1 MKEEAFTGELV
12 EALSRKGYDAS
23 PAYCIR
29 NNGGKAVLA
38 FHGTS
43 PYSPAFDTGPL
54 VERYRKGMPVGEIA
68 GRLADR
74 LEQASA
80 AGRMLRYLQ
89 PGASRYREIRQ
100 NLWLCMVR
108 REGNTEFLS
117 ETPHRPYGDFAAVVC
132 WALDGEV
139 EISMVMGKE
148 ALDGIGTDFDRVFRD
163 AHINMMGEFE
173 LKSMEE
179 MLYETVAGKLE
190 METRQMRDIPADRYI
205 RKMCR
210 GTVLY
215 RMTHRTGRYGSA
227 AMCYRREMERV
238 AERIR
243 GDFVLIPA
251 SIHELLFL
259 PLEGITHL
267 EAVNG
272 LVRRITEELVEA
284 EERLSGTAYVYSEG
298 DGSLTG
304 IPEYLSRTRAGQA
317 GTPGGRDRY
326 RADTERGYE
335 GCLT

>member
-38 FHGTS
+38 FHGAS

-89 PGASRYREIRQ
+89 PGAARYREIRQ
-100 NLWLCMVR
+100 NLRLCMVR

-117 ETPHRPYGDFAAVVC
+117 ETPHRSHGDFAAVVC
-132 WALDGEV
+132 WAADGTV
-139 EISMVMGKE
+139 EASMVMGKE
-148 ALDGIGTDFDRVFRD
+148 ALDGLGTGFDRAFRD
-163 AHINMMGEFE
+163 AYINMMGEFE

-190 METRQMRDIPADRYI
+190 TRQMRDIPADRYI
-205 RKMCR
+205 RKIQ
-210 GTVLY
+210 
-215 RMTHRTGRYGSA
+215 
-227 AMCYRREMERV
+227 ERV
-238 AERIR
+238 VCYDIKKMQKNMWDA
-243 GDFVLIPA
+243 VMLIIQDHIWGRVA
-251 SIHELLFL
+251 KKRTLKKGTWVNIDEYYLLLRKPITAAYCVEMWKRFRKWGGI
-259 PLEGITHL
+259 PTGITQNVKDLFRSPGNL
-267 EAVNG
+267 EHTGYHG
-272 LVRRITEELVEA
+272 LHPD
-284 EERLSGTAYVYSEG
+284 SE
-298 DGSLTG
+298 
-304 IPEYLSRTRAGQA
+304 
-317 GTPGGRDRY
+317 PGG
-326 RADTERGYE
+326 G
-335 GCLT
+335 

>member
-38 FHGTS
+38 FHGAS
-43 PYSPAFDTGPL
+43 PYSPVFDTGPL
-54 VERYRKGMPVGEIA
+54 VEQYRKGMPVGEIA

-89 PGASRYREIRQ
+89 PGTAGYREIRQ
-100 NLWLCMVR
+100 NLRLCMVG

-117 ETPHRPYGDFAAVVC
+117 ETPHRPHGDFAAVVC
-132 WALDGEV
+132 WAWDGEV
-139 EISMVMGKE
+139 ETSMVMGKE
-148 ALDGIGTDFDRVFRD
+148 ALDGLGTGFDRAFQD
-163 AHINMMGEFE
+163 AYINMMGEFE
-173 LKSMEE
+173 LESMEE

-190 METRQMRDIPADRYI
+190 TCQMRDRYI

-210 GTVLY
+210 GTELY

-227 AMCYRREMERV
+227 AMCYQREMERV

-272 LVRRITEELVEA
+272 LVRRITGELVEA

-304 IPEYLSRTRAGQA
+304 IPEYLSRAGQA
-317 GTPGGRDRY
+317 GAAASRDRY